1 MACSRM
7 ANYDEDM
14 TEVQRRQL
22 RTGTVRTAV
31 FVAAFVAFLALASV
45 IS

>member
-1 MACSRM
+1 MARSHL
-7 ANYDEDM
+7 ANYHEYM

-22 RTGTVRTAV
+22 RIGTVRTAV
-31 FVAAFVAFLALASV
+31 FVAALVAFLALASV